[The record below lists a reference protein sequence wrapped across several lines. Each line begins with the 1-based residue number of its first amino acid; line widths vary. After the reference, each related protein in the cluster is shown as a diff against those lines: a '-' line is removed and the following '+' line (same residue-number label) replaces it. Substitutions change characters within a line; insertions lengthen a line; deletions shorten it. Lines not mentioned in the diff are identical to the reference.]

1 MKGALR
7 VVTPVAISPSFF
19 VEMRLALVFS
29 FPMLKFI
36 LRRILAAI
44 PLLLASTLLAFA
56 VIQLAPGDFLTKFQG
71 QPGIRQETLDA
82 MREQFGLTQPW
93 YVQYLKWLWNVLH
106 GNFGYS
112 FDKKAPVFTL
122 IGQKVYYT
130 LLLALTSMLMS
141 WIIAIPLGVLIA
153 RKRNGFL
160 DRFANFWAFAGIS
173 LPGFFMALLAMRYA
187 QQTGYFPVGG
197 ATSAPSATSGGYESL
212 SHWGKILD
220 TGWHLFLPT
229 LVLGV
234 RGVAGLMRQMRGNI
248 LDVLG
253 ENYVLAAR
261 ARGLSERKV
270 IWKHAFR
277 NSINP
282 LITLLGYEISGLLAG
297 AALVE
302 AVMSWPG
309 LGLMLLDAVQA
320 EDLYLAVGSLVMGT
334 ILLITGNL
342 IADILLAY
350 ADPRIRYDS

>member
-1 MKGALR
+1 
-7 VVTPVAISPSFF
+7 
-19 VEMRLALVFS
+19 
-29 FPMLKFI
+29 MLKFI
-36 LRRILAAI
+36 LRRVLAAI
-44 PLLLASTLLAFA
+44 PLLLASTVLAFF
-56 VIQLAPGDFLTKFQG
+56 VMQLAPGDFLTKFQG
-71 QPGIRQETLDA
+71 QPGIRQETIDA
-82 MREQFGLTQPW
+82 MRRDFGLTQPW
-93 YVQYLKWLWNVLH
+93 YIQYFKWLGQVVQ

-112 FDKKAPVFTL
+112 FDKKLPVFTL

-130 LLLALTSMLMS
+130 LLLAISSLFLS
-141 WIIAIPLGVLIA
+141 WLIAIPLGVWVA
-153 RKRNGFL
+153 RHRNSVGDKVVNFL
-160 DRFANFWAFAGIS
+160 AYTGIS
-173 LPGFFMALLAMRYA
+173 LPGFFVALLAMWMA
-187 QQTGYFPVGG
+187 QRTGWFPVGG
-197 ATSAPSATSGGYESL
+197 ATSPPSATSGGYESL
-212 SHWGKILD
+212 SRWGKILD
-220 TGWHLFLPT
+220 TSWHLVLPT
-229 LVLGV
+229 LVLGL

-277 NSINP
+277 NSVNP

-334 ILLITGNL
+334 VLLIIGNL
-342 IADILLAY
+342 IADILLAFS
-350 ADPRIRYDS
+350 DPRIRFEEAK

>member
-1 MKGALR
+1 
-7 VVTPVAISPSFF
+7 
-19 VEMRLALVFS
+19 
-29 FPMLKFI
+29 MLKFI
-36 LRRILAAI
+36 LRRALAAI
-44 PLLLASTLLAFA
+44 PLLLASTVLAFF
-56 VIQLAPGDFLTKFQG
+56 VMQLAPGDFLTKFQG
-71 QPGIRQETLDA
+71 QPGIRQETIDQ

-93 YVQYLKWLWNVLH
+93 YIQYFKWLWNVLH

-112 FDKKAPVFTL
+112 FDKKLPVFTL

-130 LLLALTSMLMS
+130 LLLALTSLLVS
-141 WIIAIPLGVLIA
+141 WLIAIPLGVLVA
-153 RKRNGFL
+153 RNRNSVW
-160 DRFANFWAFAGIS
+160 DKIANFLAYTGIS
-173 LPGFFMALLAMRYA
+173 LPGFFVALLAMWLA
-187 QQTGYFPVGG
+187 QRTGWFPVGG
-197 ATSAPSATSGGYESL
+197 ATSPPSQTSGGYESL
-212 SHWGKILD
+212 SRMGRIWD
-220 TGWHLFLPT
+220 TTWHLILPT
-229 LVLGV
+229 LVLGL

-261 ARGLSERKV
+261 ARGLAERKV

-277 NSINP
+277 NSVNP

-334 ILLITGNL
+334 VLLIIGNL
-342 IADILLAY
+342 IADILLAIS
-350 ADPRIRYDS
+350 DPRIRFEESN